1 LGVLEQVLAM
11 KRETLAT
18 IVSMAVS
25 LTALTLVVLHASFRN
40 LGIDITTVS
49 LLAIAA
55 LPWLGSIL
63 KSIELPGVLKI
74 EYQQLV
80 KIGEEAAKAKL
91 LAPPPKVKPTYVT
104 LAREDP
110 NLALAALRLEIEKRL
125 RLAAQKRGLAV
136 DLLSVGPLLR
146 QLQDLGMITED
157 EHRVLGDLLSL
168 LNRAVH
174 GADVDSKAADWAV
187 NVGSQLLAALDQRW
201 GLKPD

>member
-1 LGVLEQVLAM
+1 M

-18 IVSMAVS
+18 VVVTVVS
-25 LTALTLVVLHASFRN
+25 LTAFAFALLHALFRN

-63 KSIELPGVLKI
+63 KSIELPGVKI

-91 LAPPPKVKPTYVT
+91 LAPPPKVKPSYVA
-104 LAREDP
+104 LASEDP
-110 NLALAALRLEIEKRL
+110 NLALAGLRLEIEKRL
-125 RLAAQKRGLAV
+125 RLEAQKRGLAV

-146 QLQDLGMITED
+146 QLQDRGVITED

-174 GADVDSKAADWAV
+174 GAEVDPKATNWAID
-187 NVGSQLLAALDQRW
+187 VGSQLLAALDQRW
-201 GLKPD
+201 GPSAD